1 MYLKDKPLTL
11 KQLFI
16 LYDFKN

>member
-1 MYLKDKPLTL
+1 ML

-16 LYDFKN
+16 LILELFLQ